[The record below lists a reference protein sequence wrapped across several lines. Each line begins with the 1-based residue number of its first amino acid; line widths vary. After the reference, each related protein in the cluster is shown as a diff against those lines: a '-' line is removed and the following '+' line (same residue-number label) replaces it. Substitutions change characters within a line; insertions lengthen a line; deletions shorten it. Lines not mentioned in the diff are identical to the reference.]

1 MNPENINK
9 RKSITINQYFSF
21 VSFLNFIA
29 IIFTLI
35 FLFYL
40 TYHSNSFKGNNIDE
54 YSNNYCQNK
63 SNEYYEFLCT
73 TKYYKYN
80 IKKSKFIWI
89 FTDGTA
95 IDQLNIL
102 NNFDKYKL
110 ASPILIS
117 GDEVT
122 YKLTDEMHE
131 TLITGKHNKNY
142 KGNEVQGDNI
152 FKQLANA
159 GYKINFRGWS
169 RPVADLVGDKK
180 GGQNE
185 NKIFNKKFI
194 DNEHEEI
201 AFSSFCNITN
211 PFPFIKS
218 RYIDYQDSKS
228 DKELNPI
235 IIQKLQNLIES
246 KKKFLFDN
254 LSKTELYEELDE
266 IFSDNNIDLFS
277 LDINDCLKKS
287 FEWDDKE
294 NISVVYYTTEV
305 DEFNHRNGKAHIQTI
320 LHVYIT
326 EKMIEQI
333 IKWIDQHEDY
343 ALIITSDH
351 GGQIFF
357 GEETMRQHGIDFP
370 GNEAILFIYTKEL
383 KEHYDELK
391 MQKRIIHMF
400 DANEIISQILL
411 NINIPLNSKGF
422 PINLFNDSMNHFIAL
437 KAKEIQLIQKIE
449 KYVKKYPIFESE
461 LNDLLIGL
469 KDDFSRINYI
479 LKEYITNDYDNL
491 EEHLVKKEEL
501 KFLLKKNEKFLGQIQ
516 YQLLKILYSKDRSI
530 LNMIIMSFIIIFL
543 LVKLFFEYRIII
555 FKFVQHNNFFLSF
568 LLINI
573 YFAFVVLST
582 IIIWYKTYYRN
593 NLRNPILLYA
603 IYLIFGF
610 VIIVL
615 LNNYFRNRNIY
626 PNNQK
631 IWILIIS
638 IIIYSL
644 FCRIISYSI
653 YNFNIKKYFMTCS
666 RLERASINFVTF
678 YFFMFCYIFKEI
690 GRFKKIY
697 INIFSKKICIA
708 PFLIYFFMLFNIF
721 FEDITKENYFKQN
734 STNQILVIIN
744 IACFGI
750 SLILSYKFYFEE
762 KIEEI
767 TGEVSIAESTNS
779 QNKEKLEIVQSNKN
793 LNNIVINNP
802 LEKNFPQNLV
812 DNEEKNKKTYYTR
825 TKNNFPFMKIYFIL
839 IFFWI
844 SDESEKLFG
853 LIFIAFLEVLEYLS
867 NYFYKEIKEIS
878 RKNKYIKN
886 YNEQN
891 LLIHYYIYYIIIQ
904 DMFLISNEI
913 TFATTKY
920 SFGFES
926 DKPQG
931 VKAANISKNLYRLIM
946 NIAKY
951 RYNFIIMGFFMKKE
965 INNYY
970 KDKNIFSLDFMARK
984 VILGM
989 RIGLYIH
996 YLFSQ
1001 ILIYMKDEL
1010 FSDLFVYGLVNFSL
1024 YIFDYFFSGI
1034 GYIIKR

>member
-1 MNPENINK
+1 MNPENIKK
-9 RKSITINQYFSF
+9 RKSMTINHYFSL
-21 VSFLNFIA
+21 VSLLNFIA
-29 IIFTLI
+29 IIFTFI
-35 FLFYL
+35 FLFYIS
-40 TYHSNSFKGNNIDE
+40 YHNNSFKGNNIDE
-54 YSNNYCQNK
+54 YENTYCQNK

-73 TKYYKYN
+73 NKYYKYN

-95 IDQLNIL
+95 FDQLNIL
-102 NNFDKYKL
+102 NNFEKYKL
-110 ASPILIS
+110 VSPISIN
-117 GDEVT
+117 GDELT
-122 YKLTDEMHE
+122 YKHTNEMHE
-131 TLITGKHNKNY
+131 TLITGKHNKNF
-142 KGNEVQGDNI
+142 KGSEVHGDNI
-152 FKQLANA
+152 FKQLVNA

-169 RPVADLVGDKK
+169 MPVADIVGDKN
-180 GGQNE
+180 GGKNE

-194 DNEHEEI
+194 DNDHEEI

-218 RYIDYQDSKS
+218 AYIDYQVSKS
-228 DKELNPI
+228 EKGLNPI
-235 IIQKLQNLIES
+235 LIQKLQNLIES
-246 KKKFLFDN
+246 KKQFLFDN
-254 LSKTELYEELDE
+254 LSKSELYEELDE
-266 IFSDNNIDLFS
+266 IFSDNNIDIFS
-277 LDINDCLKKS
+277 LDINECLKKS
-287 FEWDDKE
+287 FDWDEKE

-305 DEFNHRNGKAHIQTI
+305 DEYNHRNGKAHIQTI
-320 LHVYIT
+320 LHMYIT

-333 IKWIDQHEDY
+333 INWIDQHEDY

-351 GGQIFF
+351 GGQSFF
-357 GEETMRQHGIDFP
+357 GEENMRQHGIDFP
-370 GNEAILFIYTKEL
+370 GNDAILFIFTKEL

-391 MQKRIIHMF
+391 MQKRNIHMI
-400 DANEIISQILL
+400 DTNEIISQILL
-411 NINIPLNSKGF
+411 DINIPLNSKGF
-422 PINLFNDSMNHFIAL
+422 PINLFNDSMNHFITL

-449 KYVKKYPIFESE
+449 KYVKKYPIFENE

-479 LKEYITNDYDNL
+479 LKEYITNDSDNL

-501 KFLLKKNEKFLGQIQ
+501 KFLLKKNEKFLSQIQ
-516 YQLLKILYSKDRSI
+516 NQLHRILYSKDRSI
-530 LNMIIMSFIIIFL
+530 LNMIFMSFIILFL
-543 LVKLFFEYRIII
+543 LVKLFLEYRIII

-573 YFAFVVLST
+573 YFASVVLCT
-582 IIIWYKTYYRN
+582 IIIWYKTYYKN
-593 NLRNPILLYA
+593 NLRNPVLSYA

-610 VIIVL
+610 ILIIL

-638 IIIYSL
+638 IVIYSI
-644 FCRIISYSI
+644 FCRIISYSL
-653 YNFNIKKYFMTCS
+653 YNFNIKKYFISCS
-666 RLERASINFVTF
+666 RLERISINFVTF

-690 GRFKKIY
+690 GKFKKIY
-697 INIFSKKICIA
+697 INIFSKKICMA
-708 PFLIYFFMLFNIF
+708 PFLIYFFMLITIF
-721 FEDITKENYFKQN
+721 FEDITRENYFKQN
-734 STNQILVIIN
+734 SINEILVIIN
-744 IACFGI
+744 ILCFGI
-750 SLILSYKFYFEE
+750 CLILSYKFYFEE

-767 TGEVSIAESTNS
+767 TGEVSIVDSMNS
-779 QNKEKLEIVQSNKN
+779 QNKEKLEIVQSDKN
-793 LNNIVINNP
+793 LNHIVINNP

-812 DNEEKNKKTYYTR
+812 DNEEKNKKVYYTR
-825 TKNNFPFMKIYFIL
+825 KKYNFPFMKIYFIL
-839 IFFWI
+839 IFFWL

-853 LIFIAFLEVLEYLS
+853 IIYIAFLEVLEYLS

-878 RKNKYIKN
+878 HKNKGIKN

-913 TFATTKY
+913 TFATAKY
-920 SFGFES
+920 SFGFET
-926 DKPQG
+926 DKTQG
-931 VKAANISKNLYRLIM
+931 VKAANISKILFTILI

-951 RYNFIIMGFFMKKE
+951 RYNFIVLGFFMKKE
-965 INNYY
+965 VKNDY

-1010 FSDLFVYGLVNFSL
+1010 FPDLFVFGLVNFSL
-1024 YIFDYFFSGI
+1024 YIFDYIFSGI